1 MQHKAEIP
9 YGAYWSTP
17 FARWQGAF
25 SNLHSIEFAAHVT
38 KAELACRKI
47 PADVID
53 HGVMGISVP
62 QKHAFYGLPWLAGMA
77 GLDAVA
83 GPTIMQAC
91 ATGARVLLTA
101 AQEIDAGMSEVSLI
115 VTCDRTSNGPHLYY
129 PNPRAPGGTG
139 AHEDWVM
146 DNFNCDPLGGHAMV
160 QTAENVAA
168 KHQITTS
175 EQHDVVLRREAQYR
189 QALAD
194 DFAFHKRFMTLPFQ
208 VPDPSFRK
216 TVATLASD
224 EGIRL
229 SSAEELAKLKPVVEG
244 GTVTYGGQTHPADAN
259 AGMIVATAER
269 ARELSRDPKIRIQ
282 LRGFGSARAAPAY
295 MPEAPIPA
303 AQRALEQ
310 AGLGI
315 DAHGR
320 DQDAQSVRV
329 ERRAVFAADRR
340 RPRSHEQL
348 RLLAGLGTS
357 AGADG
362 NAGGHR
368 TDRGTGHSRRRL
380 RPVHRMRGRRFRDG
394 RRHRSQRRI
403 EAAMDLAH
411 WIERSAAFTPDSLAI
426 RFAGQDLDYAGFAGR
441 VRRSVDRLAALG
453 VQPGDRVAYLGRNHP
468 EMLALLFACA
478 RCSAIVVPLNW
489 RHATPEHARVL
500 ADCTPRAILVDA
512 AFTERA
518 TALREVR
525 PGVVWTTLG
534 DVPAGWTGWDDLAP
548 IAATGSAQRLSGSLE
563 DPVLVC
569 YTSGSTGTPKGV
581 VLTQSALFWNALN
594 SAHMHDM
601 TSADRILTTL
611 PLFHVGG
618 LNILTLPA
626 LHAGANVDL
635 ARAVRTAGGHRGD
648 RARAHHADRAGSRP
662 AHGDDG
668 ASALAASRSVQPAH
682 DHDRLDDRIAIFRA
696 QRERLRTAPGAGLRL
711 D

>member
-1 MQHKAEIP
+1 VQHKAEIP

-17 FARWQGAF
+17 FARWQGSF
-25 SNLHSIEFAAHVT
+25 SNLHSVEFAAHVT
-38 KAELACRKI
+38 KAELARRKI

-77 GLDAVA
+77 GLEAVA

-101 AQEIDAGMSEVSLI
+101 AQEIDAGMSEVSLT

-146 DNFNCDPLGGHAMV
+146 DNFNRDPLGGHAMV

-194 DFAFHKRFMTLPFQ
+194 DYAFHKRFMTLPFQ

-315 DAHGR
+315 VRMDAIKTHNPFALNDVLFSRQTGVALDR
-320 DQDAQSVRV
+320 MNNYGCSLVWGHPQAPMGT
-329 ERRAVFAADRR
+329 RAVIELIEELVIRGGGYGLFTGCAAGD
-340 RPRSHEQL
+340 
-348 RLLAGLGTS
+348 S
-357 AGADG
+357 AMA
-362 NAGGHR
+362 
-368 TDRGTGHSRRRL
+368 
-380 RPVHRMRGRRFRDG
+380 VV
-394 RRHRSQRRI
+394 I
-403 EAAMDLAH
+403 EVSD
-411 WIERSAAFTPDSLAI
+411 E
-426 RFAGQDLDYAGFAGR
+426 
-441 VRRSVDRLAALG
+441 
-453 VQPGDRVAYLGRNHP
+453 
-468 EMLALLFACA
+468 
-478 RCSAIVVPLNW
+478 
-489 RHATPEHARVL
+489 
-500 ADCTPRAILVDA
+500 
-512 AFTERA
+512 
-518 TALREVR
+518 
-525 PGVVWTTLG
+525 
-534 DVPAGWTGWDDLAP
+534 
-548 IAATGSAQRLSGSLE
+548 
-563 DPVLVC
+563 
-569 YTSGSTGTPKGV
+569 
-581 VLTQSALFWNALN
+581 
-594 SAHMHDM
+594 
-601 TSADRILTTL
+601 
-611 PLFHVGG
+611 
-618 LNILTLPA
+618 
-626 LHAGANVDL
+626 
-635 ARAVRTAGGHRGD
+635 
-648 RARAHHADRAGSRP
+648 
-662 AHGDDG
+662 
-668 ASALAASRSVQPAH
+668 
-682 DHDRLDDRIAIFRA
+682 
-696 QRERLRTAPGAGLRL
+696 
-711 D
+711 